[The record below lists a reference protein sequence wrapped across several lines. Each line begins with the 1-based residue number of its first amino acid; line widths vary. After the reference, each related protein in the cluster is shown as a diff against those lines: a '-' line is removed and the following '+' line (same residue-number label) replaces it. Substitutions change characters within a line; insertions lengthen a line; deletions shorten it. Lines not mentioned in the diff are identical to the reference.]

1 MVLIYII
8 FCDWK
13 YSSVPNLDPNGDARF
28 NRNNLRWSYFWKVQR
43 SLRTMSHNHCAFF
56 DAHTLECYCEE
67 LLAGLGLCQVGTD
80 SQFVSCTADCIGC
93 VDVFSG
99 WLTANMDAHFCFCP
113 FSYYQDWDSFP
124 HHSHLQSFVQ
134 ICWDRNNWHMLIL
147 PFKVIRLNLH
157 FTKKVHNYI
166 LDVYIQGLISLT
178 VMAPSEG
185 LEKTKGQRQKLV
197 SSN

>member
-1 MVLIYII
+1 
-8 FCDWK
+8 
-13 YSSVPNLDPNGDARF
+13 
-28 NRNNLRWSYFWKVQR
+28 
-43 SLRTMSHNHCAFF
+43 MSHNHCVSF
-56 DAHTLECYCEE
+56 DAHTLECYYEE

-80 SQFVSCTADCIGC
+80 TQLVSWWWLCTADCIGC

-99 WLTANMDAHFCFCP
+99 WLTADIDAHFCFGP

-134 ICWDRNNWHMLIL
+134 ICWDGNNGHMLIL
-147 PFKVIRLNLH
+147 PFKFIRLNLH
-157 FTKKVHNYI
+157 FTSKVHNYI

-185 LEKTKGQRQKLV
+185 LEKTKGQRQKLI
-197 SSN
+197 SSG